1 MAPWRELFQQVRAV
15 LFRFQR
21 QGPNGPGQPCRPLRA
36 RSRVPS
42 FRTGMRTLA
51 TGIAFF
57 IILILLLV
65 VEFAP
70 EKINL
75 QVNQVSPVT
84 IKAPRTV
91 VYEDKARTAE
101 ARRRA
106 AEKVPRQYNRDDQV
120 VIGVTKDISEAV
132 ARIRAVQEDPAADPT
147 SRVAFLR
154 TSMPYPLPE
163 GVWQELV
170 VPNAAA
176 LRALETGVVRLVSTA
191 MAAEPG
197 VTQENL
203 EAVRNQLVVEMATLG
218 LPRAYELVGQEMV
231 RQFLRPNAFFNA
243 EETRRRQQEAMDAVA
258 PVMVTIRQGDI
269 IVGEGEVVTEEHMAK
284 LQALGLARSRPPLA
298 GVAGTALLVAL
309 LGAAVLFYLYQQKK
323 DFPHHVNILGI
334 VTVAVLVIG
343 KGITAINIPAWP
355 EFSTLFGYMVPLAAA
370 SMLVAILLDARLAIL
385 VTAVMS
391 LLLGL
396 MTGNQLRF
404 GLVGF
409 IGGLTGIYSVSKLSQ
424 RGDLTRAGIYVG
436 AACAAAIFTL
446 GLIGELPWSLVM
458 SSSLIL
464 GFTNGLLS
472 AVLTIGTLPYLENA
486 FRITSAVKLL
496 ELANPTNPLLRRL
509 LTEAPG
515 TYHHSILVGNLA
527 EAAAE
532 AVGGDP
538 LLVRVGAY
546 YHDVGK
552 IKRPYFFSENQF
564 TRTNPHDKI
573 APSLSTLILTSHV
586 KDGVELA
593 REYDLPLVVRDII
606 EQHHGTSLVSY
617 FYHKALENERKEA
630 VSEEEFRYEGP
641 KPQSKEAAI
650 VMLADAVESASRT
663 LVDPAPAR
671 IESLV
676 REIAENRLRGGQFDE
691 SGLTLRELRTV
702 EKSMAMS
709 LISIYH
715 GRIKYP
721 EQKRRE
727 EEKRRD
733 DDSRQEDSR
742 KGDFR
747 KEEAAK
753 QQAGARA

>member
-1 MAPWRELFQQVRAV
+1 MAPWRELFQQVGAV

-21 QGPNGPGQPCRPLRA
+21 QGANGPGQPCRPLRA
-36 RSRVPS
+36 RSGVPS
-42 FRTGMRTLA
+42 FRTGIRTLA

-57 IILILLLV
+57 VLLILLLV

-120 VIGVTKDISEAV
+120 VVGVTKDVSEAV
-132 ARIRAVQEDPAADPT
+132 ARMRAVQEDPAADPT

-154 TSMPYPLPE
+154 TSLPYPLPE

-203 EAVRNQLVVEMATLG
+203 EAVRNQLVAEVATLG

-334 VTVAVLVIG
+334 VTVAVMVIG

-404 GLVGF
+404 GMVGF

-650 VMLADAVESASRT
+650 VMLADAVEAAVRSLQNPTPGRVEG
-663 LVDPAPAR
+663 LIRR
-671 IESLV
+671 IIKEKL
-676 REIAENRLRGGQFDE
+676 LDGQLDE
-691 SGLTLRELRTV
+691 SDLTLRDLELI
-702 EKSMAMS
+702 ACAF
-709 LISIYH
+709 
-715 GRIKYP
+715 GRVLSGIFHTRPEYP
-721 EQKRRE
+721 EVAAEMERR
-727 EEKRRD
+727 KARYAGG
-733 DDSRQEDSR
+733 R
-742 KGDFR
+742 K
-747 KEEAAK
+747 
-753 QQAGARA
+753 

>member
-1 MAPWRELFQQVRAV
+1 MSPVVPWRDLFQQVRAG

-21 QGPNGPGQPCRPLRA
+21 QGANGPGQACRRLRA
-36 RSRVPS
+36 WSGVPPS
-42 FRTGMRTLA
+42 RTGLRTLA
-51 TGIAFF
+51 TGMAFF
-57 IILILLLV
+57 LSLILLLV

-70 EKINL
+70 EKVNL

-101 ARRRA
+101 ARRKA
-106 AEKVPRQYNRDDQV
+106 AEKVPRHYDRDEQV

-132 ARIRAVQEDPAADPT
+132 ARMRAVQEDPTADPT
-147 SRVAFLR
+147 SRVARLR
-154 TSMPYPLPE
+154 TLFPYSLPDA
-163 GVWQELV
+163 VWQELA

-176 LRALETGVVRLVSTA
+176 LQALETRVVRLVSTA

-203 EAVRNQLVVEMATLG
+203 EAVRNQLVSEMATLG

-355 EFSTLFGYMVPLAAA
+355 EFSALFGYMVPLAAA

-436 AACAAAIFTL
+436 AACTATIFTL

-552 IKRPYFFSENQF
+552 IKRPYFFVENQF

-593 REYDLPLVVRDII
+593 REYDLPRVVRDII

-650 VMLADAVESASRT
+650 VMLADAVEAAVRSLQNPTPGRVEG
-663 LVDPAPAR
+663 LIRR
-671 IESLV
+671 IIKEKL
-676 REIAENRLRGGQFDE
+676 LDGQLDE
-691 SGLTLRELRTV
+691 SDLTLRDLELI
-702 EKSMAMS
+702 ACAF
-709 LISIYH
+709 
-715 GRIKYP
+715 GRVLSGIFHTRPEYP
-721 EQKRRE
+721 EVAAEMERR
-727 EEKRRD
+727 KARYAGG
-733 DDSRQEDSR
+733 R
-742 KGDFR
+742 K
-747 KEEAAK
+747 
-753 QQAGARA
+753 